1 METSPL
7 PSDDLSELE
16 RRLSAWQPSTVGLA
30 SDSML
35 FAAGRASAR
44 GGKAWVAWPIVSGS
58 LALAAVVLG
67 VLLAAER
74 TDRLALVRELHQ
86 GSHDSAPASIPVLV
100 ETPATEA
107 LAPDGYLAL
116 RRQWEKE
123 PRDWAIESPG
133 PDRAPKRPA
142 SPELP
147 IPRAWQPGGPS
158 EPL

>member
-7 PSDDLSELE
+7 PSDGLNELE
-16 RRLSAWQPSTVGLA
+16 RRLTTWQPSTAGLA
-30 SDSML
+30 SDAML
-35 FAAGRASAR
+35 FAAGRASVR
-44 GGKAWVAWPIVSGS
+44 GGKACVAWPIVSGC

-67 VLLAAER
+67 VLLAGER
-74 TDRLALVRELHQ
+74 TERLALVRELHQ
-86 GSHDSAPASIPVLV
+86 QPHDSASDSIPVLV

-116 RRQWEKE
+116 RRQWEE
-123 PRDWAIESPG
+123 GPRDWAIDPPG
-133 PDRAPKRPA
+133 TNRAPKRPA